1 MSNPYPSKVASTEH
15 PILEVIKK
23 RWSPLAFSDQPIE
36 KEKIMSLFEAMRW
49 APSSFNGQPW
59 RVIYATQDDKEAFEK
74 LSSLL
79 VEGNSYAKDAY
90 LLLLVCAVKDFE
102 YNGKPNKHHMYDT
115 GAAIEN
121 LFLQAVS
128 MDLVGHEMAGYD
140 EEKSYE
146 LLGIPKDKV
155 KSMAMM
161 AVGYPG
167 DESSLSDEL
176 KNRQQGKRER
186 KSIQEIAFVGEWKD

>member
-1 MSNPYPSKVASTEH
+1 MYPSKPAPVEYEIH
-15 PILEVIKK
+15 DLIKN
-23 RWSPLAFSDQPIE
+23 RWSPLAFSSTKIE
-36 KEKIMSLFEAMRW
+36 QDKIMSLFEAMRW

-59 RVIYATQDDKEAFEK
+59 RVIYATQDDSEAFEN

-79 VEGNSYAKDAY
+79 NESNAYAKNAY
-90 LLLLVCAVKDFE
+90 LLLLICSVKDFE

-128 MDLVGHEMAGYD
+128 MGLIGHEMAGYN
-140 EEKSYE
+140 EERSYE
-146 LLGIPKDKV
+146 LFGIPKDTV

-161 AVGYPG
+161 AIGYPG
-167 DESSLSDEL
+167 EQNSLSDDQVKRE
-176 KNRQQGKRER
+176 RGKRER
-186 KSIQEIAFVGEWKD
+186 KTIDEIAFLGKWKS

>member
-1 MSNPYPSKVASTEH
+1 MNSYPLKPAPVEH
-15 PILEVIKK
+15 EIHDLIKK
-23 RWSPLAFSDQPIE
+23 RWSPFAFSSKKIE
-36 KEKIMSLFEAMRW
+36 QEKIMSLFEAMRW
-49 APSSFNGQPW
+49 APSCFNGQPW

-74 LSSLL
+74 ISSLL
-79 VEGNSYAKDAY
+79 NEGNAYAKKAY
-90 LLLLVCAVKDFE
+90 LLMVICSVKDFE
-102 YNGKPNKHHMYDT
+102 YNGKPNKHHQYDT

-128 MDLVGHEMAGYD
+128 MGLIGHEMAGYD

-146 LLGIPKDKV
+146 ALGIPKDKV

-167 DESSLSDEL
+167 DEDMLDDKL
-176 KNRQQGKRER
+176 KTRQQSGRER
-186 KSIQEIAFVGEWKD
+186 KTIEEIAFKGVWKQ